1 MRFPKPIFAVIA
13 VALTCVAIAAK
24 PQENPPAK
32 QENPAPEPEPQADS
46 FFSGFV
52 AEYSSAKITVSRV
65 VLGRRAEKRTF
76 LITAETKVEGKIKNK
91 ARVTVRFA
99 SNDDGDVATAIL
111 VRTGQK
117 NK

>member
-1 MRFPKPIFAVIA
+1 MLLLKLIFVAV
-13 VALTCVAIAAK
+13 VPALTPIAGATQA
-24 PQENPPAK
+24 QENPPAK
-32 QENPAPEPEPQADS
+32 QENPAPEPVDDS

-52 AEYSSAKITVSRV
+52 SEYSAAKITVSRV

-76 LITAETKVEGKIKNK
+76 LITSATKIEGKIKNK

-111 VRTGQK
+111 VRGNQK
-117 NK
+117 KQ